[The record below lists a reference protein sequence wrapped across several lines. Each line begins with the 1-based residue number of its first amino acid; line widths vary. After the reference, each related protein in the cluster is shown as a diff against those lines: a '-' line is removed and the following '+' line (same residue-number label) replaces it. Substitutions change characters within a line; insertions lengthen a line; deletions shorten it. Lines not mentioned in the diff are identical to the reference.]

1 MELPRHRLAI
11 LSLVGALLGVLG
23 GLAAFVLI
31 RAIGLL
37 TNLGFFHRVAWGI
50 PSFRHLQP
58 SLSIPAVAVVGGLV
72 VAVLARWCPMIKGHG
87 IPEAMDAVLTKQSR
101 ISPRA
106 AVAKP
111 VSAAVAIGTG
121 GPFGAEGPIIVTGG
135 ALGSLLGQLFRTSP
149 AERKILLASG
159 AAAGMA
165 ATFGTPLAAVVLA
178 IELLLFEFSTRVLIP
193 LVVAAAVAGG
203 MHALFFGPGTLL
215 TAPAH
220 GDLGLAVLPL
230 FAVLGLACGGLAVVI
245 TKGLEW
251 VEEAFERLPIH
262 PFWFPALG
270 ALAFGLIGLW
280 QPRAL
285 SVGYDVIDDVVL
297 GRLALGAVAAIAV
310 AKLLAWWLALG
321 SGTSG
326 GTLAPMLLI
335 GGAFGAVC
343 GAAVVRVIPGASAP
357 ATAFALVAM
366 AAVFAAATRAP
377 FASMVFVFELT
388 RDFGIVVPLMIATVL
403 ACLVYDAVLR
413 ESLLTAKLARRGV
426 PVRPQLGVDPMRATL
441 VRDVM
446 TREVVTVSEGV
457 TVAEARAIFR
467 SAGHSAYPIVARDGT
482 TVGIVTRGD
491 LLADGVADG
500 DRVRD
505 VAATEVVAVA
515 PSDPLERAVDVM
527 LEEGVE
533 HVPVFEGG
541 ALRGI
546 VTRTDL
552 LTARDMVRGH
562 ERRQPGWLAAL
573 R

>member
-1 MELPRHRLAI
+1 MELPRHRLVT
-11 LSLVGALLGVLG
+11 LSFVGALLGVLA

-37 TNLGFFHRVAWGI
+37 TNVAFFHRVGWNI
-50 PSFRHLQP
+50 PSFRDLQP
-58 SLSIPAVAVVGGLV
+58 SVWIPVVAVVGGLV
-72 VAVLARWCPMIKGHG
+72 VAALARWCPMIKGHG

-101 ISPRA
+101 IAPRA
-106 AVAKP
+106 AIAKP

-178 IELLLFEFSTRVLIP
+178 IELLLFEFSSRVFVP

-203 MHALFFGPGTLL
+203 MHSLFFGPGTLL

-230 FAVLGLACGGLAVVI
+230 FSVLGLACGGLAVAV

-251 VEEAFERLPIH
+251 AEAGFERLPIR
-262 PFWFPALG
+262 PFWFPVLG

-285 SVGYDVIDDVVL
+285 GVGYDVIDDVVL
-297 GRLALGAVAAIAV
+297 GRLALGAVTAIAV

-326 GTLAPMLLI
+326 GTLAPMLLV
-335 GGAFGAVC
+335 GGAFGALC
-343 GAAVVRVIPGASAP
+343 GAALVRVMPGETAP
-357 ATAFALVAM
+357 ASAFALVAM

-388 RDFGIVVPLMIATVL
+388 RDFGIVLPLMIATVL
-403 ACLVYDAVLR
+403 ASLMYDAVLR

-426 PVRPQLGVDPMRATL
+426 PVRPQLGVDPMRTTF
-441 VRDVM
+441 VRDAM
-446 TREVVTVSEGV
+446 TTEVVTIPDDA
-457 TVAEARAIFR
+457 TVAQARTVFR
-467 SAGHSAYPIVARDGT
+467 SAGHSAYPIVARDGMP
-482 TVGIVTRGD
+482 VGIVTRGD
-491 LLADGVADG
+491 LLADGVTDG

-505 VAATEVVAVA
+505 VAASDVVAVA
-515 PSDPLERAVDVM
+515 PGDPLERVVDVM

-546 VTRTDL
+546 VTRSDL
-552 LTARDMVRGH
+552 LTARDRSRHH
-562 ERRQPGWLAAL
+562 EQRQPGWLATL

>member
-1 MELPRHRLAI
+1 MELPRHRLVM

-37 TNLGFFHRVAWGI
+37 TNLAFFHRAAWDI
-50 PSFRHLQP
+50 PSFRELQP
-58 SLSIPAVAVVGGLV
+58 SPMIPVVAVVGGLV

-106 AVAKP
+106 AIAKP

-178 IELLLFEFSTRVLIP
+178 IELLLFEFSTRVFIP

-215 TAPAH
+215 AAPAH

-230 FAVLGLACGGLAVVI
+230 FAVLGLACGGLAVVV

-251 VEEAFERLPIH
+251 VEEGFERLPLH
-262 PFWFPALG
+262 PFWFPVLG

-285 SVGYDVIDDVVL
+285 SVGYDVIDDVDL

-343 GAAVVRVIPGASAP
+343 GAAVVRVLPGASAP

-413 ESLLTAKLARRGV
+413 ESLLTAKLVRRGV

-446 TREVVTVSEGV
+446 TREVVTIPEAA
-457 TVAEARAIFR
+457 TVAEARAVFR
-467 SAGHSAYPIVARDGT
+467 SAGHSAYPIVSRDGT
-482 TVGIVTRGD
+482 PIGIVTRGD
-491 LLADGVADG
+491 LLADGVSDG
-500 DRVRD
+500 NQVRD
-505 VAATEVVAVA
+505 VAAAQVVGVA
-515 PSDPLERAVDVM
+515 PGDPLERAVDVM

-533 HVPVFEGG
+533 HVPVFEHGE
-541 ALRGI
+541 LRGI

-552 LTARDMVRGH
+552 LTARDRVRGH